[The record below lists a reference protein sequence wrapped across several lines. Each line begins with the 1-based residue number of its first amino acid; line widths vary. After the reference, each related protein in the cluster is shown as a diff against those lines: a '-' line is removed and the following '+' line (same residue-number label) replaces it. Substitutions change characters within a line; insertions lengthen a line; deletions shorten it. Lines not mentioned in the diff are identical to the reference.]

1 MKKIFLFL
9 GLIWPIIASSQ
20 IIDPSFD
27 PLFAKTGNT
36 EQLALT
42 KDHKILVKGD
52 FNFAGDQPVRS
63 LVRLLPDGQL
73 DTAFSYD
80 DSIIDLPDLF
90 AAQSDGKIV
99 IGGAFY
105 NTAGTFLGQLLRLH
119 PDGQLDS
126 TFVPLM
132 DTTLSLI
139 QLKILPNQ
147 KLFLAYSRC
156 DLADTQDCS
165 VNGIKLL
172 NSDGQPDL
180 YFTNLEFTPN
190 DWTNAQSLG
199 DIGFQSDNALL
210 VVGVQLQV
218 DTLVQDA
225 YRFDSLGQVDLTFD
239 PDIRPWYPLFA
250 PQLDVAPGG
259 KIGVVAADRNL
270 IFILDSLGNQLYKEA
285 AYLGPA
291 IFLPP
296 AVFNQTL
303 AVSEDEFLF
312 NSDYN
317 SVIIRDRG
325 VFPNTITNMSLIG
338 PAADLVN
345 HPEGIIAA
353 GQFYTINERLT
364 GGLVRF
370 QDRLF
375 RLDLDLNFKPDLR
388 SYASVD
394 NLALS
399 GDGKLLAKGNFN
411 YINGNTTK
419 RIAQVHPNGAL
430 DTTFI
435 LPNVVNPLAT
445 FHQMEV
451 LSDGT
456 IVTGSDGNNYS
467 PEKYLSGLNLLQPN
481 GALNYK
487 MEVPS
492 RSSVRPTDID
502 FLAIDSEDR
511 IYACESSS
519 SNSSTGG
526 NHKRIFV
533 QYELTGPFTSV
544 MKDLNKFFTANI
556 TGLEVLENDQL
567 MVYGWRLRYD
577 GADSTGIIK
586 INPDGNLDQ
595 TYRAELPTNVLV
607 KEALVSKNGEIF
619 ATGIQEVSS
628 RTWEPIF
635 YKLYPDGRRDFSFA
649 PSFSLT
655 TSVFE
660 HRLDLYELPN
670 GLLIVS
676 GTFDEVNG
684 VSVPSGKVLMDTDGV
699 FVQEFLPEIIE
710 CKISDIIV
718 IDEQS
723 IYLSGK
729 FRTAN
734 GTKGILK
741 IDNIPQLTTNTN
753 SLVNNNKIELFPN
766 PVLGR
771 AINLKLPSKY
781 LFQNFD
787 YSILEVASGRVVQ
800 NGQLAVRTQNQ
811 IALPSHL
818 QGAYI
823 IQLKNGATNL
833 VQRFIVQD
841 R

>member
-1 MKKIFLFL
+1 MKKLFLFL
-9 GLIWPIIASSQ
+9 GLIWPIIGSSQ
-20 IIDPSFD
+20 IIDTSFD
-27 PLFAKTGNT
+27 PLFAKTGKT

-63 LVRLLPDGQL
+63 FVRLLPDGQL

-80 DSIIDLPDLF
+80 DSIIDLPALF
-90 AAQSDGKIV
+90 AAQSDGKVV
-99 IGGAFY
+99 I
-105 NTAGTFLGQLLRLH
+105 AGSFKNKSGEFLGTLLRLN
-119 PDGQLDS
+119 PDGQI
-126 TFVPLM
+126 
-132 DTTLSLI
+132 DTTFAPVVDTSLNLTK
-139 QLKILPNQ
+139 LKILPNQ
-147 KLFLAYSRC
+147 KIFLAYDRC
-156 DLADTQDCS
+156 DLEDIQNCS
-165 VNGIKLL
+165 ANGIKLL
-172 NSDGQPDL
+172 SADGKLDP
-180 YFTNLEFTPN
+180 YFPNIEFIPN
-190 DWTNAQSLG
+190 EFTNAQSLG
-199 DIGFQSDNALL
+199 DISFQSDNALL

-218 DTLVQDA
+218 DTLLQDA
-225 YRFDSLGQVDLTFD
+225 YRFDSLGQVDLTFN

-259 KIGVVAADRNL
+259 KIGIVAADRNL
-270 IFILDSLGNQLYKEA
+270 IFILDSLGNQIYKEA

-317 SVIIRDRG
+317 NVIIRDRG
-325 VFPNTITNMSLIG
+325 IFPNTVENMSLIG

-375 RLDLDLNFKPDLR
+375 RLELDLNFKPDLR

-399 GDGKLLAKGNFN
+399 GDGKLLANGNFN
-411 YINGNTTK
+411 YINGKTTK
-419 RIAQVHPNGAL
+419 RIAQVYPNGAL
-430 DTTFI
+430 DTTFG

-481 GALNYK
+481 GELYYK

-492 RSSVRPTDID
+492 RSLVRPTDID

-511 IYACESSS
+511 IYASESSS
-519 SNSSTGG
+519 SNYSTGG

-533 QYELTGPFTSV
+533 QYEFTGPFTSV
-544 MKDLNKFFTANI
+544 MKNLNKFFTANI
-556 TGLEVLENDQL
+556 TGLEVVENDQL

-607 KEALVSKNGEIF
+607 KEALINKNGETF
-619 ATGIQEVSS
+619 ATGIQEVAS

-635 YKLYPDGRRDFSFA
+635 YKLYPDGRRDFSFE

-655 TSVFE
+655 TSIFE

-684 VSVPSGKVLMDTDGV
+684 VSVPSGKVLMDTDGG
-699 FVQEFLPEIIE
+699 FIQEFLPEIIE

-734 GTKGILK
+734 DTKGILK
-741 IDNIPQLTTNTN
+741 IDNIPQLITNAK
-753 SLVNNNKIELFPN
+753 SLVINNKIELFPN
-766 PVLGR
+766 PVLGGV
-771 AINLKLPSKY
+771 INLKLPSKY
-781 LFQNFD
+781 LYQTFD
-787 YSILEVASGRVVQ
+787 YSILETASGRVVQ
-800 NGQLAVRTQNQ
+800 NGQLEVRTQNQ
-811 IALPSHL
+811 IALPAYL
-818 QGAYI
+818 QGAYM
-823 IQLKNGATNL
+823 IQLGNGNTSL
-833 VQRFIVQD
+833 IQRFIIQD